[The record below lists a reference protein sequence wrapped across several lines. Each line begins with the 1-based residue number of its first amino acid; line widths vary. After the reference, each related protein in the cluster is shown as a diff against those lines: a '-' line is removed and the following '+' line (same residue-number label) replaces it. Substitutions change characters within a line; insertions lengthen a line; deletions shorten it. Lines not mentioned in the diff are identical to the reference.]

1 MNTINLNGKT
11 ILVAGAAGLLGKA
24 LVEKL
29 LSAGANVLALDC
41 NEHNLQSLE
50 QVWLGE
56 TRLTCTVVDIAEAAS
71 IRNVLACAERKY
83 GSVDGAVN
91 TIYPRN
97 SNYGKKF
104 FDVTYADFCENTT
117 LHLGGYFL
125 FMQQCAEY
133 AVHKKTNF
141 SLVNISSVYGVIAPR
156 FNIYAGTEMTMPVEY
171 AAIKS
176 ALIHLSKYV
185 ASYVNSSNF
194 RVNVVSPGGLL
205 DKQPELFLEAYKENT
220 LGKGMLNVDDVAGPV
235 LYLLSD
241 AAQYINGQNL
251 IVDDGFTL

>member
-1 MNTINLNGKT
+1 MNTINLDGKT

-50 QVWLGE
+50 QVWQGE
-56 TRLTCTVVDIAEAAS
+56 TRLTCIVVDIAEAVS
-71 IRNVLACAERKY
+71 IRNALACAERKY
-83 GSVDGAVN
+83 GSVDGAIN

-133 AVHKKTNF
+133 AVNKKTNF
-141 SLVNISSVYGVIAPR
+141 SLVNMSSVYGVIAPR

-185 ASYVNSSNF
+185 TSYVNSSNF